1 MIKDFFLVISFF
13 SCLISF
19 AQKTPDTKKPT
30 TTYNTNAT
38 YSVEQV
44 LQDIDYTEKYLIKF
58 HPDPFRYI
66 TKDSL
71 HAFVLRVKS
80 SIDKPQTQMQIR
92 FYLKQI
98 VAKIG
103 CGHSD
108 VASSKEYEKAIQ
120 ALNRPVLPFNLFV
133 VDTNKLCVLNN
144 LSKEKKDS
152 IILAGDE
159 ILSID
164 EHPVNSILKRM
175 YSIYTTDG
183 YNQTYQKQGM
193 RYDWFKYYYSFCYGF
208 KNSYTATIKHSNG
221 QVASYTFSAI
231 SSKDDTLILPKKDT
245 VIAIQKTKMLTYY
258 RYSKDSTVAVIDINS
273 FGGSHWR
280 RFMRRSF
287 KDIKKRKITNLVI
300 DVRDNGGGQIDKGM
314 NFLSYLIHKP
324 ISLPF
329 DRKPNL
335 MLLNPKWK
343 AGLGTRITPILFC
356 ATPIFGI
363 HKGRWRHYFI
373 ALPKLRNAYKGNVY
387 VLINGKSFS
396 MSAVASSYLKYKAK
410 AIVIG
415 EETGGNVRGSNAVIS
430 GKIVLP
436 NTHIRVLIPMY
447 HIYHQVKT
455 ENDGHGIM
463 PDYPT
468 HYDAKSILKAEDLD
482 LLKVL
487 EIKNTINK

>member
-1 MIKDFFLVISFF
+1 MIKSFFLIISVF
-13 SCLISF
+13 CYLISF
-19 AQKTPDTKKPT
+19 AQKKTDTKKPIV
-30 TTYNTNAT
+30 TYNTNKT

-44 LQDIDYTEKYLIKF
+44 LQDIDYAEKYLIKF

-120 ALNRPVLPFNLFV
+120 TLNRPVLPLNLFI
-133 VDTNKLCVLNN
+133 VDTNKLFVLNN

-152 IILAGDE
+152 VILAGDE
-159 ILSID
+159 IISID
-164 EHPVNSILKRM
+164 ERPVKTILKRM
-175 YSIYTTDG
+175 SSIYTTDG
-183 YNQTYQKQGM
+183 YNETYKKQGM
-193 RYDWFKYYYSFCYGF
+193 RYDWFKYFYSFSYGF
-208 KNSYTATIKHSNG
+208 KNSYTAQVKHCNG
-221 QVASYTFSAI
+221 QVITYTFSAM
-231 SSKDDTLILPKKDT
+231 SSKDDTLFMPKKDT
-245 VIAIQKTKMLTYY
+245 VIAIQKTKKLTYY
-258 RYSKDSTVAVIDINS
+258 HYNKDSTIAVIDINS

-287 KDIKKRKITNLVI
+287 KEIKKHNVKHLVI
-300 DVRDNGGGQIDKGM
+300 DLRDNGGGQIVKGM

-324 ISLPF
+324 IALPF

-335 MLLNPKWK
+335 MPLNPKWK
-343 AGLGTRITPILFC
+343 ASFGTRITPILFC

-363 HKGRWRHYFI
+363 HKGRWRHYFF
-373 ALPKLRNAYKGNVY
+373 ALPKIRNAYKGNLY

-396 MSAVASSYLKYKAK
+396 MSGVVASYLKYKAK

-430 GKIVLP
+430 GKAVLP
-436 NTHIRVLIPMY
+436 NTKIRVLIPMY
-447 HIYHQVKT
+447 HIYHNVKT

-468 HYDAKSILKAEDLD
+468 HYDSNSILKAEDLD
-482 LLKVL
+482 LMKVL
-487 EIKNTINK
+487 KIKETTIK